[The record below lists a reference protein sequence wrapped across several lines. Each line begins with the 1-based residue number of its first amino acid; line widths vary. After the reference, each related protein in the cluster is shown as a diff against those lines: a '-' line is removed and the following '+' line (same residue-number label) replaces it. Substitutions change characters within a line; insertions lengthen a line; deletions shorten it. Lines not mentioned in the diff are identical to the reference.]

1 MSKLIILAMFTTGFS
16 FNIDVTK
23 LILNML
29 FYIRFTFV
37 EVQDV
42 CPGQD
47 VKRFP
52 WCATR

>member
-1 MSKLIILAMFTTGFS
+1 MSKLFILAMFTTVFS
-16 FNIDVTK
+16 FNINVTK

-29 FYIRFTFV
+29 FYILFPFI

-47 VKRFP
+47 VERFP
-52 WCATR
+52 LCTNR

>member
-1 MSKLIILAMFTTGFS
+1 MSKLFILAMFTTGFS

-29 FYIRFTFV
+29 FYILFTFV
-37 EVQDV
+37 DV

-47 VKRFP
+47 VERFP
-52 WCATR
+52 LCATR